1 MKKVININF
10 QGQVIPIEET
20 AYEML
25 QNYVASLRTYF
36 AQEEGRDEIINDIE
50 SRIAELFG
58 EQLKKGAACITDAE
72 VTRIMNNMGRPEDF
86 AAADEG
92 AAPKGNSQSSSQPGN
107 SNTGYSGSA
116 GPFPPF
122 EHKRLYRDEQDKIIG
137 GVASGLANYMNIDP
151 SIVRIIFALLA
162 IFGGSGILVYIVF
175 WIVLPSRSLVTNVRK
190 RLYRDPDD
198 RVIAGVGG
206 GLAKYFDINPAI
218 PRLIF
223 AAPFIL
229 GIVSSVLGSIFSPFP
244 GFIGSFGGGTLTLA
258 YIILWIVLP
267 VARTASEKLE
277 MRGEKVDLNS
287 IRDTIVNDLEGLKSK
302 AVAAGTEMG
311 ATAKKIGSEVSQT
324 VAEKGSQLGSD
335 ISNATRRN
343 TPTIVRIF
351 GILIKAFVYFI
362 LGIIGF
368 ALFMGAIA
376 LLAGGVSVFPLH
388 DFILNGTWQHFAA
401 WGAMILFLGVPMV
414 ALLVWLIRRMMGVK
428 KSNPYIGYG
437 FTTLWIIGLVCFI
450 SLIATLNRSFSTQV
464 AVRKEVAISQ
474 PDNGNLKIELGERDV
489 IYYDGWINMD
499 GLVSLTQD
507 TLFLNTAKVNVV
519 KSKDSAY
526 HVYLMQL
533 SRGNDNEQARKLAE
547 KIEFKVS
554 QQNNSL
560 ILPPTFAVSRNE
572 KWRNQKVIVVVEV
585 PEGKNVTLDESI
597 EDYDYFNIQFNRR
610 GINRGDWQVD
620 WDENSRWLEKNTPLK
635 MDSEGGLINPNSSN
649 SNGSGNSTEEYRY
662 ENEKP
667 APAPEADTT
676 LPAKEPVEVKDKG
689 VYRYSL
695 MDSDKRKSP
704 FSAAIMAHPFSL
716 MLKI

>member
-58 EQLKKGAACITDAE
+58 EALKKGAACITDAE
-72 VTRIMNNMGRPEDF
+72 VTRIMNSMGRPEDF

-92 AAPKGNSQSSSQPGN
+92 AAPAAGNTAGRQQSSNAGS
-107 SNTGYSGSA
+107 SSSSGSA

-229 GIVSSVLGSIFSPFP
+229 GIISSVLGSIFNPFP

-267 VARTASEKLE
+267 VARTAAEKLE

-302 AVAAGTEMG
+302 AMAAGTEMG
-311 ATAKKIGSEVSQT
+311 ATAKKFGTEVSQT

-335 ISNATRRN
+335 ISSATRRS
-343 TPTIVRIF
+343 TPGIVRVF
-351 GILIKAFVYFI
+351 GILIKAFIYFI
-362 LGIIGF
+362 LGIVGF
-368 ALFMGAIA
+368 ALFMGAIG
-376 LLAGGVSVFPLH
+376 LLVGGVSVFPLH
-388 DFILNGTWQHFAA
+388 DFILNGAWQHFSA
-401 WGAMILFLGVPMV
+401 WGTMLLFLGVPMV

-437 FTTLWIIGLVCFI
+437 FATLWIIGLVCFI

-464 AVRKEVAISQ
+464 AVRKEVALTQ
-474 PDNGNLKIELGERDV
+474 PDNGNLKIQLAERDV

-554 QQNNSL
+554 QENNSL
-560 ILPPTFAVSRNE
+560 ILPPAFAVSRNE

-585 PEGKNVTLDESI
+585 PEGKTVTLDESL

-620 WDENSRWLEKNTPLK
+620 WDENRWLEKNTPLK

-649 SNGSGNSTEEYRY
+649 GSGNSTEEYRY

-667 APAPEADTT
+667 AEAPEADTT
-676 LPAKEPVEVKDKG
+676 LPSKEPVEVKDKG
-689 VYRYSL
+689 TYRYSML
-695 MDSDKRKSP
+695 QKEQHKLP
-704 FSAAIMAHPFSL
+704 VSAAIMAHPFSL

>member
-10 QGQVIPIEET
+10 QGQVLPIEET

-36 AQEEGRDEIINDIE
+36 AQEEGREEIINDIE

-58 EQLKKGAACITDAE
+58 EALKKGAACITDAE
-72 VTRIMNNMGRPEDF
+72 VTRIMNSMGRPEDF

-92 AAPKGNSQSSSQPGN
+92 AATAAGNTADRQQSSNAGS
-107 SNTGYSGSA
+107 SSGSA
-116 GPFPPF
+116 GAFPPF

-175 WIVLPSRSLVTNVRK
+175 WIVLPSRSLVTNIRK

-206 GLAKYFDINPAI
+206 GLGKYFDINPAI

-229 GIVSSVLGSIFSPFP
+229 GIISSVVGSIFNPFP
-244 GFIGSFGGGTLTLA
+244 VFIGSFGGGTLTLA

-287 IRDTIVNDLEGLKSK
+287 IRNTIVNDLEGLKSK
-302 AVAAGTEMG
+302 AMAAGTQIG
-311 ATAKKIGSEVSQT
+311 ATAKKIGAEVSQT

-335 ISNATRRN
+335 ISSATRRS
-343 TPTIVRIF
+343 TPGIVRAIR
-351 GILIKAFVYFI
+351 ILIKAFIYFI
-362 LGIIGF
+362 LGILGF
-368 ALFMGAIA
+368 ALFMGAIG
-376 LLAGGVSVFPLH
+376 LLVGGISIFPLH
-388 DFILNGTWQHFAA
+388 DFLLKGAWQHFCA
-401 WGAMILFLGVPMV
+401 WGTMILFLGVPMV
-414 ALLVWLIRRMMGVK
+414 ALLVWLIRRMIGVK

-437 FTTLWIIGLVCFI
+437 FATLWIIGLVCFI
-450 SLIATLNRSFSTQV
+450 SLLATLNSSFSTQV
-464 AVRKEVAISQ
+464 AVRKEVAIQQ
-474 PDNGNLKIELGERDV
+474 PDNGNLTVKLAERDV
-489 IYYDGWINMD
+489 IYYDNWININ

-507 TLFLNTAKVNVV
+507 SIFLNTAKVNVV
-519 KSKDSAY
+519 KSKDTAY

-533 SRGNDNEQARKLAE
+533 SRGSDNEQARKLAE
-547 KIEFKVS
+547 KIDFKVS
-554 QQNNSL
+554 QENNSL
-560 ILPPTFAVSRNE
+560 ILSPTFAVSRND

-585 PEGKNVTLDESI
+585 PEGKTITLDESI
-597 EDYDYFNIQFNRR
+597 DDYDYFYLQFTRR
-610 GINRGDWQVD
+610 GINRGNWQDD
-620 WDENSRWLEKNTPLK
+620 WDENSRWMDKNTPLK
-635 MDSEGGLINPNSSN
+635 MDNKGSLINPNKS
-649 SNGSGNSTEEYRY
+649 SGNNAEEYRY
-662 ENEKP
+662 ENNQP
-667 APAPEADTT
+667 AKAPEPGTT
-676 LPAKEPVEVKDKG
+676 LPSKKPAGIKDKTT
-689 VYRYSL
+689 YRYSVL
-695 MDSDKRKSP
+695 KKEQHELPMN
-704 FSAAIMAHPFSL
+704 AAIMAHPFSL
-716 MLKI
+716 MLRI